1 MFDIELI
8 GRPEGEGERLFIW
21 GRITLGHFR
30 DEFQAPLYDW
40 APGDYAAHWL
50 ESAERL
56 VAGAPVAVFLT
67 HMLRPDADYHLG
79 WSAWREGNRVYV
91 QERLF
96 LVAQLTDAFDP
107 QNPELHAGPRQEVS
121 IEGQRISQWEV
132 ELRDVAAFVDRRRSS
147 SVPA

>member
-1 MFDIELI
+1 VFDIELI
-8 GRPEGEGERLFIW
+8 GRPEGEGEGLFNW

-30 DEFQAPLYDW
+30 DEFQAPLFEW

-67 HMLRPDADYHLG
+67 HMMRPDAPYHLG
-79 WSAWREGNRVYV
+79 WPAWREGDRILI

-96 LVAQLTDAFDP
+96 LLEELGGPLDP
-107 QNPELHAGPRQEVS
+107 LHPEVHAGPRHEVS
-121 IEGQRISQWEV
+121 LEGRRISQWEV
-132 ELRDVAAFVDRRRSS
+132 GLQDVAAFLERRRSS
-147 SVPA
+147 GVPA